1 LAYLDDD
8 CEANPAWLVIEAS
21 AGRFAAN
28 VALSSKC
35 VDRFEARR
43 QSDHKWMGWFQSLST

>member
-28 VALSSKC
+28 AALLQE
-35 VDRFEARR
+35 VRR
-43 QSDHKWMGWFQSLST
+43 SLQGAPPK